1 MTKAFHI
8 IYKTTCSLTD
18 RYYYG
23 MHSTNDPSD
32 GYLGSGK
39 FLGNSINK
47 YGIENHVCEHLEFFE
62 SREKLKQ
69 RELEIVDDKML
80 KDPLCMNLKKGGEGG
95 GRLWSS
101 EHAKSFH
108 KAGGKK
114 VFQMLAQR
122 HCDRLKNDPV
132 YLAKYKATMKRV
144 NTEHPTFLGHTHTEE
159 TKAAMRR
166 THEINKF
173 QQGERNSAF
182 GKCWITKDGESQM
195 IKKEKLSEYLTLGWV
210 KGRKYLRKS
219 ETDFGL
225 KPIDHLRLITS
236 G

>member
-1 MTKAFHI
+1 MPRKQKELHF
-8 IYKTTCSLTD
+8 IYKTTCSLTN

-23 MHSTNDPSD
+23 MHSTNNLND

-39 FLGNSINK
+39 FLKNSINK
-47 YGIENHVCEHLEFFE
+47 YGIENHICEHLEFLD
-62 SREKLKQ
+62 SRENLKQ
-69 RELEIVDDKML
+69 REIEIINDKMIN
-80 KDPLCMNLKKGGEGG
+80 DPLCMNLKHGGEGG
-95 GRLWSS
+95 LSS
-101 EHAKSFH
+101 EEHKKLFH

-122 HCDRLKNDPV
+122 HCDRLKSDPV

-195 IKKEKLSEYLTLGWV
+195 IKKERLTEYLTLGWI
-210 KGRKYLRKS
+210 KGRKIHAK
-219 ETDFGL
+219 E
-225 KPIDHLRLITS
+225 
-236 G
+236 